1 MPPAR
6 HLVPRYAA
14 EPPHDGIPD
23 GGWRERLEREFLTAA
38 LAVADDAGEPGEIV
52 FYPDRTWH
60 GRTYIPASAA
70 TASGMEV
77 YGYVVFVPA
86 EDPEEEPTEF
96 AAYADFTEQTAE
108 QNPDWELDLSDE
120 VVGTWH
126 GLGDDIASMTLVWG
140 RSLIGGGA
148 IATAELGGVSVD
160 ECPVDDRRFT
170 LLGPDDY
177 AGELLEVHLYSAD
190 GDRLARES
198 LYE

>member
-23 GGWRERLEREFLTAA
+23 GRWRDRLQTEFLAA
-38 LAVADDAGEPGEIV
+38 AQAVADDAGEPGEIV

-60 GRTYIPASAA
+60 GRTYVPASAA

-77 YGYVVFVPA
+77 YGYVVFVPG
-86 EDPEEEPTEF
+86 ERPDGEPAGF
-96 AAYADFTEQTAE
+96 SAHADFTEQTAE

-120 VVGTWH
+120 VIGAWH

-140 RSLIGGGA
+140 RSLISGGTL
-148 IATAELGGVSVD
+148 ATAELGGVSVD
-160 ECPVDDRRFT
+160 ECPLEDRRFT
-170 LLGPDDY
+170 LLAPDDY
-177 AGELLEVHLYSAD
+177 AGELLEVHLYSDD

>member
-23 GGWRERLEREFLTAA
+23 GRWRDRLQTEFLAA
-38 LAVADDAGEPGEIV
+38 AQSVAEEAGEPGEIV

-60 GRTYIPASAA
+60 GRTYIPANAA
-70 TASGMEV
+70 TASGMEI
-77 YGYVVFVPA
+77 YGYVVYVA
-86 EDPEEEPTEF
+86 ADDPEDEPTDFESH
-96 AAYADFTEQTAE
+96 ADFTEQTAE

-120 VVGTWH
+120 VVGAWH
-126 GLGDDIASMTLVWG
+126 GVGDDVASMTLVWG
-140 RSLIGGGA
+140 RSLVAGGA
-148 IATAELGGVSVD
+148 LATAELGGVSVD
-160 ECPVDDRRFT
+160 ECPLDGRRFT
-170 LLGPDDY
+170 LLAPDDY
-177 AGELLEVHLYSAD
+177 AGELLEVHLYSDD

>member
-1 MPPAR
+1 VPPAR

-14 EPPHDGIPD
+14 EPPHRGIPE
-23 GGWRERLEREFLTAA
+23 GQWRDRLEREFLAA
-38 LAVADDAGEPGEIV
+38 AQTVADDAGEPGEIV

-60 GRTYIPASAA
+60 GRTYVPASAA
-70 TASGMEV
+70 TATGMEV

-86 EDPEEEPTEF
+86 DDPLDEPTDF
-96 AAYADFTEQTAE
+96 AGHADFTEQTAE

-120 VVGTWH
+120 VIGAWH
-126 GLGDDIASMTLVWG
+126 GRDDDVASMTLVWG
-140 RSLIGGGA
+140 RSLIAGGT

-170 LLGPDDY
+170 LLAPDDY
-177 AGELLEVHLYSAD
+177 AGELLEVHLYSDD

>member
-14 EPPHDGIPD
+14 EPPHHGIPE
-23 GGWRERLEREFLTAA
+23 GQWRERLEREFLAA
-38 LAVADDAGEPGEIV
+38 AQSVADEAGEPGEIV

-60 GRTYIPASAA
+60 GRTYVPASAA

-86 EDPEEEPTEF
+86 ADPLDEPADF
-96 AAYADFTEQTAE
+96 AGHADFTEQTAE

-120 VVGTWH
+120 VIGAWRGV
-126 GLGDDIASMTLVWG
+126 DDDVASMTLVWG
-140 RSLIGGGA
+140 RSLVSGGV

-160 ECPVDDRRFT
+160 ECPLDNRRFT
-170 LLGPDDY
+170 LLAPDDY
-177 AGELLEVHLYSAD
+177 AGELLEVHLYSDD

>member
-14 EPPHDGIPD
+14 EPPHDAIPD
-23 GGWRERLEREFLTAA
+23 GSWRDRLQAEFLAA
-38 LAVADDAGEPGEIV
+38 AQAVADDAGEPGEIV

-60 GRTYIPASAA
+60 GRTYIPANAA
-70 TASGMEV
+70 TATGMEI
-77 YGYVVFVPA
+77 YGYVVYVPGDEP
-86 EDPEEEPTEF
+86 EDEPTGF
-96 AAYADFTEQTAE
+96 AAHADFTEQTSE

-120 VVGTWH
+120 VIGAWH
-126 GLGDDIASMTLVWG
+126 GLGDDVASMTLVWG
-140 RSLIGGGA
+140 RSLISGGVL
-148 IATAELGGVSVD
+148 ATAELGGVSVD

-170 LLGPDDY
+170 LLAPDDY
-177 AGELLEVHLYSAD
+177 AGELLEVHLYSDD

>member
-6 HLVPRYAA
+6 RLVPRYAA
-14 EPPHDGIPD
+14 EPPHHGIPE
-23 GGWRERLEREFLTAA
+23 GRWRDRLEREFLAAA

-60 GRTYIPASAA
+60 GRTYVPASAA

-77 YGYVVFVPA
+77 YGYVVYVA
-86 EDPEEEPTEF
+86 ADDPLDEPTEF
-96 AAYADFTEQTAE
+96 AGHADFTEQTAE

-120 VVGTWH
+120 VIGAWH
-126 GLGDDIASMTLVWG
+126 GVGDDVASMTLVWG
-140 RSLIGGGA
+140 RSLVTGGA

-170 LLGPDDY
+170 LLAPDDY
-177 AGELLEVHLYSAD
+177 AGELLEVHLYSDD